1 MSMLDG
7 TISGISVSSA
17 RGVAWKCAA
26 LLALHCALT
35 PAYAQTFKP
44 TRPIEFVVHTGPGG
58 GNDVLARRIAAM
70 TDQEKLLP
78 VRLQVVNKPGGG
90 SVTAMVYVSEK
101 KGDPQMIAAFAN
113 TWLTAPMTS
122 AEAKVSWKDM
132 TPIVRL
138 VTEPAV
144 IAVRQD
150 SPYKTLKD
158 FTDAARKNPG
168 KLKQSGGSPM
178 SRDGVMR
185 HLLQKA
191 SGAQWAFISFPGG
204 GERIAALLGG
214 HVELMIVEP
223 QEAGEHIRNG
233 NMRVIAQVAERRLQ
247 AFPDAPTV
255 REAGFEVPNYAVFRG
270 IVGPPAMPRE
280 AVAYYEDFFARLVQT
295 ASWKKYLEENFFDD
309 GYQKSAEFAKF
320 IDEFA
325 DRVRPLLTEAGVKVY
340 R

>member
-1 MSMLDG
+1 MKNIVRTKAL
-7 TISGISVSSA
+7 SA
-17 RGVAWKCAA
+17 GFRFSTLVALAA
-26 LLALHCALT
+26 GFALPL
-35 PAYAQTFKP
+35 PAQTFKP
-44 TRPIEFVVHTGPGG
+44 ARPIEFVVHTGPGG
-58 GNDVLARRIAAM
+58 GNDVLARRIAIV
-70 TDQEKLLP
+70 TEQEKLLP

-90 SVTAMVYVSEK
+90 SVTAMAYVAEK
-101 KGDPQMIAAFAN
+101 RGDPYTIAAFAN
-113 TWLTAPMTS
+113 TWVTAPMTS
-122 AEAKVSWKDM
+122 AEAKVTSKEL

-144 IAVRQD
+144 IAVKMD

-178 SRDGVMR
+178 SRDGVVRAM
-185 HLLQKA
+185 LQKA

-233 NMRVIAQVAERRLQ
+233 NMRVIAQVSEHRLK
-247 AFPDAPTV
+247 AYPDVPTV
-255 REAGFEVPNYAVFRG
+255 REAGFDIPYYAVFRG

-280 AVAYYEDFFARLVQT
+280 AIAYYEDYFARLVKT
-295 ASWKKYLEENFFDD
+295 AAWKKYLDDNFFDEAFQRS
-309 GYQKSAEFAKF
+309 GEFAKF
-320 IDEFA
+320 IDEFTE
-325 DRVRPLLTEAGVKVY
+325 RVRPILTDAGVKVY